1 MKGKQKILVA
11 VVADNY
17 WRAKEALKEVS
28 AEFERSDNDSVS
40 SADIAARFDEELT
53 RSEGSKDF
61 EAGDAEAGLTQAS
74 EIIEASYRV
83 PYLAHA
89 PMEPMNCTVH
99 IQNGR
104 ADVWT
109 STQDPLAVRGRVASV
124 AGLNERAVTHHP
136 SYLGGGFGRRLPFNW
151 NVIDHATKIAMQFS
165 VPVKTVF
172 SRE

>member
-1 MKGKQKILVA
+1 MVFVYMRQAPVFGTKLVSVDATEALKRRGVKKVIELEDSVA

-74 EIIEASYRV
+74 EIIEASYLV

-89 PMEPMNCTVH
+89 PMEPMNAQCTFKTV
-99 IQNGR
+99 
-104 ADVWT
+104 ALT
-109 STQDPLAVRGRVASV
+109 SGPAPKTRWPCA
-124 AGLNERAVTHHP
+124 AGWP
-136 SYLGGGFGRRLPFNW
+136 RLPG
-151 NVIDHATKIAMQFS
+151 
-165 VPVKTVF
+165 
-172 SRE
+172 